1 MPSAANEL
9 TFDTFVTQIH
19 NIFDELPDHRKFS
32 PNLTYSMKDAALGA
46 FSMFFNQSPSFLSHQ
61 RAMQQA
67 HGHNNAQ
74 SLFGITEIMSDN
86 QTRNILDPITPD
98 SFYPI
103 FQETLD
109 HLENAG
115 YLEDYRVVDDY
126 LLVPIDGTEF
136 FRSSKIHCENCS
148 ITRNSNGTVSYSHKV
163 LTPVVAAPDQNKVIA
178 LEPEFVTPQDGS
190 AKQDCEL
197 NAAKRWIQ
205 RNSSLS
211 DRKVIITGDD
221 LFSKDP
227 FCNLLSAHGFRF
239 ILVCKP
245 SSHTTLYQ
253 YVAELEQTDGI
264 SIISLRKWN
273 GQFHGLH
280 TYRYADN
287 LPLKQGDDA
296 LSVNRVELTVINTKT
311 QEILYR
317 NSFITDFKIDRTNVQ
332 SIVQAGRTRWK
343 VENENNNI
351 LKTKGYHL
359 EHNFGHGNKFLA
371 NTLLT
376 LNLAAFLAHTF
387 LEFVDTKYKAVRSV
401 LSVRKVFFNDLKAL
415 TKYLFFSSWSQL
427 INFMFEQLE
436 IKPLSTG

>member
-19 NIFDELPDHRKFS
+19 NIFDELPDYRKFS

-74 SLFGITEIMSDN
+74 SLFGITQIMSDN
-86 QTRNILDPITPD
+86 QTRNLLDPLTPD
-98 SFYPI
+98 NFYPI
-103 FQETLD
+103 FSESFDQLESSGHLD
-109 HLENAG
+109 R
-115 YLEDYRVVDDY
+115 YRVLEDY

-148 ITRNSNGTVSYSHKV
+148 VTRNTNGTVSYSHKV
-163 LTPVVAAPDQNKVIA
+163 LTPVVAAPDNNKVIV
-178 LEPEFVTPQDGS
+178 LEPEFIIPQDGS
-190 AKQDCEL
+190 TKQDCEL
-197 NAAKRWIQ
+197 NAAKRWIE

-211 DRKVIITGDD
+211 ARKVIITGDD
-221 LFSKDP
+221 LFSRGP
-227 FCNLLSAHGFRF
+227 FCNLLLELGFRF
-239 ILVCKP
+239 ILICKP

-253 YVAELEQTDGI
+253 YLTELEKKDGI
-264 SIISLRKWN
+264 TIISQRKWN
-273 GQFHGLH
+273 GTFHELH
-280 TYRYADN
+280 TYRYANN
-287 LPLKQGDDA
+287 LPIKQGNDA
-296 LSVNRVELTVINTKT
+296 LSVNWVELTVINTKT

-332 SIVQAGRTRWK
+332 PIVQAGRTRWK

-359 EHNFGHGNKFLA
+359 DHNFGHGNKFLS

-387 LEFVDTKYKAVRSV
+387 LEFVDIKYKAVRSV
-401 LSVRKVFFNDLKAL
+401 LSVRKTFFNDLKAL

-427 INFMFEQLE
+427 IDFMFKQLE
-436 IKPLSTG
+436 IEQVSTE